1 MGARPTRLHLALQLV
16 ERGHAAD
23 VDDAFKRW
31 LKRGQPAAVTA
42 QWPVMEAAAEGRS
55 RNAGADHG
63 RMTSELR
70 DLRGKNAALQAE
82 ARNVAARLD
91 SVIERLKVVA
101 EG

>member
-1 MGARPTRLHLALQLV
+1 MISRLADALDRI
-16 ERGHAAD
+16 E
-23 VDDAFKRW
+23 
-31 LKRGQPAAVTA
+31 AAVSRL
-42 QWPVMEAAAEGRS
+42 EAMAVGRA
-55 RNAGADHG
+55 RAVDADHG

-101 EG
+101 ES

>member
-1 MGARPTRLHLALQLV
+1 VTPRLADAFDRIDTALTRL
-16 ERGHAAD
+16 
-23 VDDAFKRW
+23 
-31 LKRGQPAAVTA
+31 
-42 QWPVMEAAAEGRS
+42 EAAAEGRS
-55 RNAGADHG
+55 RSAGTDHG

>member
-1 MGARPTRLHLALQLV
+1 MISRLADALDRI
-16 ERGHAAD
+16 E
-23 VDDAFKRW
+23 
-31 LKRGQPAAVTA
+31 AAVSRL
-42 QWPVMEAAAEGRS
+42 EAVAVGRA
-55 RNAGADHG
+55 RAIDADHG

-101 EG
+101 ES